1 MNTTNGNILRLEWGL
16 CDGLVIIV
24 EDEEVGGQSPPQG
37 GVHVH
42 TGVLLLHASVLYNVY
57 IGNPASKGPQYSTV
71 LTYTTPS
78 PPSKLGANGT
88 PFIS

>member
-1 MNTTNGNILRLEWGL
+1 MRNRNIGLTGFKQIHDICVNTTNGNILRLEWGL

-42 TGVLLLHASVLYNVY
+42 TGVLLLHASVY

-71 LTYTTPS
+71 LT
-78 PPSKLGANGT
+78 
-88 PFIS
+88 